1 MNGKRNYPEEKF
13 MGTTKTIDSIAT
25 KKNIRRL
32 LNERSL
38 TPRDIQELLGYQ
50 SVQTIYK
57 WLNTDIKTLP
67 SLDNI
72 FRLSGLLGCTIDD
85 ILVTTE
91 K

>member
-1 MNGKRNYPEEKF
+1 MK
-13 MGTTKTIDSIAT
+13 TTKTIDGIAT

-32 LNERSL
+32 LDESGL
-38 TPRDIQELLGYQ
+38 TPRDIQEALGYQ

-57 WLNTDIKTLP
+57 WLNTEIKTLP

-72 FRLSGLLGCTIDD
+72 LRLSSLLECTIDD

-91 K
+91 KTD

>member
-1 MNGKRNYPEEKF
+1 MK
-13 MGTTKTIDSIAT
+13 TTKTIDGIAT

-32 LNERSL
+32 LDERGL
-38 TPRDIQELLGYQ
+38 TPRDIQEALGYQ

-57 WLNTDIKTLP
+57 WLNTEIKTLP

-72 FRLSGLLGCTIDD
+72 LRLSSLLECTIDD

-91 K
+91 KTD